1 MPSYLL
7 IRCEPMDVAARG
19 VIGEKRLKERYG
31 SCEPARHGR
40 ICHRDMGHTR
50 RCIGASR
57 TGCVPE

>member
-7 IRCEPMDVAARG
+7 IRCELMDVAALG
-19 VIGEKRLKERYG
+19 VIGEKRSKERCG
-31 SCEPARHGR
+31 SCERAHRGR

-57 TGCVPE
+57 TGCDPE